1 MIAKTTGATVTKVMA
16 GASAAPIKVA
26 SASGAKVKVSKAPA
40 ATVEQMTT
48 IEIYRGD
55 KKTTEK
61 FKAQEIK

>member
-1 MIAKTTGATVTKVMA
+1 M
-16 GASAAPIKVA
+16 A
-26 SASGAKVKVSKAPA
+26 SASGAKVTRAPA
-40 ATVEQMTT
+40 APVEQLTT